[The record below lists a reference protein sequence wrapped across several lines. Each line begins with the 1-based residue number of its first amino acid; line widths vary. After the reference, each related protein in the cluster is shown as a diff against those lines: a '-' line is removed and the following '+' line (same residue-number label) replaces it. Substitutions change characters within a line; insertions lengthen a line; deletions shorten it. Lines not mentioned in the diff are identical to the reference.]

1 MALGGGGGGR
11 GWGGG
16 SGWGTQRE
24 KCSGKETFRRE
35 KALWSMR
42 CPEAESAA
50 ETGLKRI

>member
-1 MALGGGGGGR
+1 MAWGGRGGGGGVE
-11 GWGGG
+11 GG
-16 SGWGTQRE
+16 TKR
-24 KCSGKETFRRE
+24 KCSGKETFGRE